1 MVYPVLSS
9 RARACRRDHQA
20 PSAPLPDVGVTF
32 VRETY
37 PASCGDI
44 TPRSSLLR
52 AHVPIPCGSPLL
64 RFFPSL
70 EESLQV
76 ATSPCC
82 HRSGRTMARIGLRM
96 MPPFPSSPLSSVQRV
111 FPSAAGRPVYQTV
124 PYPSSASSS
133 RRMACIRPSCTSLPV
148 APYPRSKSRGAVPWY
163 TTVQRPLPLYPK
175 GPRSGPGYA
184 IPVHHH
190 LVDPMRPTRQHIP
203 ISPPRLIQDVFA
215 VRPSCN
221 A

>member
-1 MVYPVLSS
+1 MSVLPPLG
-9 RARACRRDHQA
+9 RRIH
-20 PSAPLPDVGVTF
+20 
-32 VRETY
+32 R
-37 PASCGDI
+37 
-44 TPRSSLLR
+44 LLR
-52 AHVPIPCGSPLL
+52 GHYSSVIAPADSFANPIWL
-64 RFFPSL
+64 FFPSAL
-70 EESLQV
+70 ASCKKSSQV
-76 ATSPCC
+76 ASSPCC
-82 HRSGRTMARIGLRM
+82 HWSGRTMARIGLRM

-111 FPSAAGRPVYQTV
+111 FPSTAGRPVYQTV

-163 TTVQRPLPLYPK
+163 TTVQRPLPLYPR

-184 IPVHHH
+184 VPVHHH

-203 ISPPRLIQDVFA
+203 ISPTRLIQDVFA